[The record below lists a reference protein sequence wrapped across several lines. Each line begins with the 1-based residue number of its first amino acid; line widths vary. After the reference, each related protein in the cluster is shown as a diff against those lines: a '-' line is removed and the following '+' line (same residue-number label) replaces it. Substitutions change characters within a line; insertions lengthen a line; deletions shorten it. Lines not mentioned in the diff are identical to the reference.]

1 MSSSGQAVH
10 QKEGEGRE
18 EKDGRR
24 RTERFEA
31 RTRMT
36 EFTETGIPGVK
47 SCLSDASVNP

>member
-18 EKDGRR
+18 EDGR
-24 RTERFEA
+24 RTERSEA

-36 EFTETGIPGVK
+36 ESTETGIPSVK
-47 SCLSDASVNP
+47 SCLEDASVNP